1 MTTRLPQPCHV
12 SVKNIPYPLFAFS
25 KIFSGVP
32 NLILQS
38 IKKSSDFCAKAVG
51 RWKGLP
57 SRRAI
62 GRGEF
67 SSRGVLEGLD
77 GVMRASIYF
86 IVCIPA
92 ME

>member
-1 MTTRLPQPCHV
+1 MYRL
-12 SVKNIPYPLFAFS
+12 SLRAE
-25 KIFSGVP
+25 
-32 NLILQS
+32 
-38 IKKSSDFCAKAVG
+38 KSSDFCAKAVG

-77 GVMRASIYF
+77 GVMRASIHF

-92 ME
+92 WGRLHNDGEEGED